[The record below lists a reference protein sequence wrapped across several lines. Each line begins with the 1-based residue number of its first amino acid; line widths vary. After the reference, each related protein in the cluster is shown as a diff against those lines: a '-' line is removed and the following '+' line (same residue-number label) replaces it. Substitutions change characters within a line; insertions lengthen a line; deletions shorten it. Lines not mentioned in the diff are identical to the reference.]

1 MKIAMIRAD
10 DALREAGLASRII
23 LQIHDE
29 LVVEVAPGEAERVT
43 ALVKDAMEHAVDM
56 AVPLDV
62 STGIGSIGS
71 LPRTD
76 TVLGFV
82 CAVDVRG
89 RAMA

>member
-1 MKIAMIRAD
+1 MFPRV
-10 DALREAGLASRII
+10 
-23 LQIHDE
+23 
-29 LVVEVAPGEAERVT
+29 LVR
-43 ALVKDAMEHAVDM
+43 
-56 AVPLDV
+56 
-62 STGIGSIGS
+62 IGS